1 MSPWLD
7 LLELCSDR
15 FAYTAKR
22 NDKIITIALPAII
35 EDGFNG
41 YVDLLVAIDMH
52 GKIAAAIFIKE
63 IDSHELFRVADIIES
78 PKVEEFSH
86 ITIRDIQRIN

>member
-1 MSPWLD
+1 
-7 LLELCSDR
+7 
-15 FAYTAKR
+15 
-22 NDKIITIALPAII
+22 LPATI

-41 YVDLLVAIDMH
+41 YVDLLVGIDMH

-78 PKVEEFSH
+78 PKVKEFSH